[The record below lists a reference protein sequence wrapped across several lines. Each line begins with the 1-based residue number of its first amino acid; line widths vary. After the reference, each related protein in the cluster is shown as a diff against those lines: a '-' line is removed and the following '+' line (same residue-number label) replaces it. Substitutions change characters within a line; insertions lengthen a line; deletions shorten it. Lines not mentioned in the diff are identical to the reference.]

1 MDLLKV
7 NQAARILGC
16 SEAFLRRA
24 ELRGKIPKAR
34 RDINHWRV
42 YDNKDIERLM
52 ELLLPTS
59 TDSSLD
65 GNEGGKNDR

>member
-7 NQAARILGC
+7 NEAARVLGC

-24 ELRGKIPKAR
+24 EQRGKIPKAR

-52 ELLLPTS
+52 QLLSPTS
-59 TDSSLD
+59 EDNCSD
-65 GNEGGKNDR
+65 GNEGGKNGR